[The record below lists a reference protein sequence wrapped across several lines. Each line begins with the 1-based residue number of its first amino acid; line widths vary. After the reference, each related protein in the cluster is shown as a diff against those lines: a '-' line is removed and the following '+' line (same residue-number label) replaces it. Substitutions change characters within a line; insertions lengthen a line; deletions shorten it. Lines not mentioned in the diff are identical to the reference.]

1 MNPANFVLGYW
12 KESNLLIVFE
22 SKNVQLIIAIYLL
35 NYLKIQWDILQS
47 FYFPFFFFID
57 NIFLLLR
64 TSSCFWGYV
73 WLYKRRICRIK
84 LYTKPD
90 QRKKRS
96 ENFFD
101 KTFTRKFQMR
111 NKLLFLFFKIY
122 VKVFESAFHCI
133 GLSLYWEYLHTKYE
147 FNQSLIQLARYLIPS
162 LALVIVRFTYWY
174 INEELRFKT

>member
-101 KTFTRKFQMR
+101 KTFTRKFQMW

-133 GLSLYWEYLHTKYE
+133 GLSLYWEYLHTSTSSIKKFDPTRE
-147 FNQSLIQLARYLIPS
+147 ILDPITSPSHCSLHVLIYKRGTK
-162 LALVIVRFTYWY
+162 I
-174 INEELRFKT
+174 